1 MTARMPGNGSVP
13 YPRFRATAQPVAIRT
28 AVINNA
34 GVMPAANRSAM
45 DRPPPAA
52 AENRIRLWEGGTSN
66 ATSAAVML
74 TLTAKSRS

>member
-1 MTARMPGNGSVP
+1 
-13 YPRFRATAQPVAIRT
+13 
-28 AVINNA
+28 
-34 GVMPAANRSAM
+34 M

-52 AENRIRLWEGGTSN
+52 AENRIRLCEGGTSS